1 MEKVAPNTPRT
12 ALEDLSLV
20 VISQGTEIPHERERS
35 DKYLH
40 LRAPLYQAA
49 LKGDWQAAKVLLEIY
64 PNAVRVPATKWKET
78 ALHIAAVARHLE
90 FENIKGN
97 TALCSAAL
105 SGALTIAEVL
115 VKMNNKLLLIRSK
128 SGKIPLHIAALY
140 GRRSLV
146 SYLFSVTPF
155 EELAHGE
162 RVDLLI
168 ATINTDMYGFKEF
181 YDKANLMRTFAHQLV
196 EGLWKEIL
204 KLPERKFYEL
214 VDNHLN
220 LIFEAAKLGN
230 AEFLVIL
237 VRSTPDLVRALKK
250 RGMT

>member
-1 MEKVAPNTPRT
+1 MAIFNTST
-12 ALEDLSLV
+12 SFK
-20 VISQGTEIPHERERS
+20 IPGERS

-49 LKGDWQAAKVLLEIY
+49 LKGDWQAAKVLLEKY
-64 PNAVRVPATKWKET
+64 PNAVLVPVTKWKET
-78 ALHIAAVARHLE
+78 ALHIAAVARRTAFVKKLVKWMTPSDLE

-97 TALCSAAL
+97 TALCFAAL

-168 ATINTDMYGFKEF
+168 ATINTDMYGMF
-181 YDKANLMRTFAHQLV
+181 
-196 EGLWKEIL
+196 
-204 KLPERKFYEL
+204 
-214 VDNHLN
+214 
-220 LIFEAAKLGN
+220 
-230 AEFLVIL
+230 
-237 VRSTPDLVRALKK
+237 
-250 RGMT
+250 